1 MKALFRVNYSHGQD
15 YYASKYSTVIV
26 SFSHNSIVLG
36 RHSVAA
42 QDPFGWAPGFVT
54 WARTKGSAR
63 TGKWSGTQPSSRP
76 IESCRPPGQ
85 LSSEFFMAFLVFFF
99 LVISLS
105 FFWVFPCLVSV
116 WQLHFWTVVFGSVPR
131 QSGMYFELV
140 MFGTF
145 YGATCTQVAPR
156 TFGFCFRLVWLA
168 NLLCNLNVLNCE
180 ASDRTNCRSEP
191 AKS

>member
-15 YYASKYSTVIV
+15 YYASEYSTVIV

-42 QDPFGWAPGFVT
+42 QDPFGRAPGFVT

-99 LVISLS
+99 GNFSVFFLGFSLS
-105 FFWVFPCLVSV
+105 
-116 WQLHFWTVVFGSVPR
+116 
-131 QSGMYFELV
+131 
-140 MFGTF
+140 
-145 YGATCTQVAPR
+145 
-156 TFGFCFRLVWLA
+156 CFRLAVTLLDCSFWICSEAVWHVFWVGNVWHILWS
-168 NLLCNLNVLNCE
+168 NLHSSCPENFWLLLPFGLTCQPSL
-180 ASDRTNCRSEP
+180 
-191 AKS
+191 